1 MATRAL
7 LTVLSCLACMATA
20 AFAASPTALNPR
32 DYGVLFNGA
41 DDTLGWQAAIADA
54 TATGLPIAAPCGTS
68 TVTGRLTVSGPLTFA
83 GGGMDCTI
91 LKFPTP
97 HAYLLLVT
105 PPQAPTVRAFSIYC
119 TRPPQMQY
127 G

>member
-7 LTVLSCLACMATA
+7 ITVLAFLACMATA

-83 GGGMDCTI
+83 GGGVGCTT
-91 LKFPTP
+91 LKFP
-97 HAYLLLVT
+97 
-105 PPQAPTVRAFSIYC
+105 PPNASLFIR
-119 TRPPQMQY
+119 
-127 G
+127 